1 MMQEPAQQIEG
12 PKPPF
17 DPIFPRLVNEA
28 EDAGQKLIGF
38 IAYGLYH
45 EAQREWISEFRAREG
60 RYPNDE
66 ELRAYERSWTPSR
79 LEALQN
85 AAVQAIAAYT
95 DTIVSQAETQIL
107 RNALHGS
114 ASRAA
119 WHWVVGALLY
129 TFIVIGV
136 VVGLGRS
143 GIDLTGLLTR

>member
-1 MMQEPAQQIEG
+1 MAKQIED

-17 DPIFPRLVNEA
+17 DPIFPRLVNED
-28 EDAGQKLIGF
+28 EGAGRKLIGF

-45 EAQREWISEFRAREG
+45 DAQREWISDFRTREG

-66 ELRAYERSWTPSR
+66 ELRAYERSWAPSR

-95 DTIVSQAETQIL
+95 DSIVSQAETQIL
-107 RNALHGS
+107 RSALKGGV
-114 ASRAA
+114 SRAA
-119 WHWVVGALLY
+119 WSWVAGALLY

-136 VVGLGRS
+136 VVALSRS
-143 GIDLTGLLTR
+143 GIDLSGLLTR